1 MTQEQ
6 EYSIRLT
13 PLALEMLSEIKDQRH
28 LQKLRERIEK
38 LKSNP
43 EQQGKALTD
52 NLKGYRSIRAVG
64 QRYRIIYQVKP
75 KDILILIVGVGLRKA
90 GSSQDIYARID
101 KLLDSSTIDN

>member
-1 MTQEQ
+1 MTQAQ

-13 PLALEMLSEIKDQRH
+13 PLALEMLSEIKDKRH

-64 QRYRIIYQVKP
+64 QRYRIIYQVKRVEV
-75 KDILILIVGVGLRKA
+75 LVLIVGVGLRQE
-90 GSSQDIYARID
+90 GSPQDIYAKID
-101 KLLDSSTIDN
+101 KLLDS